1 MYIFDH
7 DLILFGNIFSN
18 KIRYICYVT
27 ELILK
32 NEVLYLYFNEEK
44 KTINFIN
51 IKEYIPF
58 LNNKFI
64 L

>member
-18 KIRYICYVT
+18 KIRYFCYVT

-32 NEVLYLYFNEEK
+32 NEVYFNEEK

>member
-18 KIRYICYVT
+18 KIRYFCYVT
-27 ELILK
+27 EFILK
-32 NEVLYLYFNEEK
+32 NEVYFNEEK

>member
-1 MYIFDH
+1 MYIFGH

-18 KIRYICYVT
+18 KIRYFCYVT

-44 KTINFIN
+44 K
-51 IKEYIPF
+51 
-58 LNNKFI
+58 LLI